1 MSKPVPNIMLIQSDI
16 YSSVRG
22 LKITYAFH
30 PKLTTTNKLE
40 RPRLHPQ
47 YAFCEL
53 FSTAIVIE
61 IESIEM

>member
-40 RPRLHPQ
+40 RP
-47 YAFCEL
+47 
-53 FSTAIVIE
+53 
-61 IESIEM
+61 